1 MDKILLFAG
10 TTEGR
15 NLAEFLE
22 KNQIPTEVCVATQY
36 GETLLEEGKY
46 LHVHAGRLDETEMEQ
61 QIQKQQITLVIDATH
76 PYAVIVSQ
84 NIRRACSRTG
94 TEYIRLARK
103 ETDASWK
110 QEMEDVTEVASVA
123 EAAAFLAKKEG
134 RIFAATG
141 RSGPGGGKSAFH
153 PGGSIGVCH
162 AGIFRE
168 ESDLYAGTVYGR
180 SECGDAQA
188 GTGFM
193 DGDKRIRKSRRF
205 SGKVAC
211 GKKSRSKAGRHKTTG
226 GAIRRNC
233 GRSKGRKF
241 ICNM

>member
-36 GETLLEEGKY
+36 GRREVSSCPRRKTGRNRDGAADPKAAD
-46 LHVHAGRLDETEMEQ
+46 HAGHR
-61 QIQKQQITLVIDATH
+61 
-76 PYAVIVSQ
+76 
-84 NIRRACSRTG
+84 C
-94 TEYIRLARK
+94 
-103 ETDASWK
+103 DASVCGDRISKYPQGMQPDGNRVHPSCEKRDGRFLETGDGGCHRSCKRGRSGSFSCKKRGADLCGDRK
-110 QEMEDVTEVASVA
+110 QR
-123 EAAAFLAKKEG
+123 AFCLSG
-134 RIFAATG
+134 DPG
-141 RSGPGGGKSAFH
+141 LSGPGGGKSAFH

-193 DGDKRIRKSRRF
+193 EVFWKSCVRQ
-205 SGKVAC
+205 
-211 GKKSRSKAGRHKTTG
+211 KKQEQSWS
-226 GAIRRNC
+226 
-233 GRSKGRKF
+233 S
-241 ICNM
+241 

>member
-94 TEYIRLARK
+94 TEYIQLNGFFASDKGIVEIARIKQLRVVIVDK
-103 ETDASWK
+103 E
-110 QEMEDVTEVASVA
+110 
-123 EAAAFLAKKEG
+123 LG
-134 RIFAATG
+134 
-141 RSGPGGGKSAFH
+141 
-153 PGGSIGVCH
+153 
-162 AGIFRE
+162 FRNNAQ
-168 ESDLYAGTVYGR
+168 SRDIITFVVHDL
-180 SECGDAQA
+180 
-188 GTGFM
+188 
-193 DGDKRIRKSRRF
+193 
-205 SGKVAC
+205 
-211 GKKSRSKAGRHKTTG
+211 
-226 GAIRRNC
+226 
-233 GRSKGRKF
+233 
-241 ICNM
+241 

>member
-84 NIRRACSRTG
+84 NIRRACSRT
-94 TEYIRLARK
+94 A
-103 ETDASWK
+103 
-110 QEMEDVTEVASVA
+110 EM
-123 EAAAFLAKKEG
+123 
-134 RIFAATG
+134 
-141 RSGPGGGKSAFH
+141 
-153 PGGSIGVCH
+153 
-162 AGIFRE
+162 
-168 ESDLYAGTVYGR
+168 Y
-180 SECGDAQA
+180 
-188 GTGFM
+188 
-193 DGDKRIRKSRRF
+193 
-205 SGKVAC
+205 
-211 GKKSRSKAGRHKTTG
+211 
-226 GAIRRNC
+226 
-233 GRSKGRKF
+233 
-241 ICNM
+241 

>member
-123 EAAAFLAKKEG
+123 EAAAFLAKKRG
-134 RIFAATG
+134 A
-141 RSGPGGGKSAFH
+141 
-153 PGGSIGVCH
+153 
-162 AGIFRE
+162 
-168 ESDLYAGTVYGR
+168 DL
-180 SECGDAQA
+180 CGDRKQRS
-188 GTGFM
+188 FLP
-193 DGDKRIRKSRRF
+193 IR
-205 SGKVAC
+205 
-211 GKKSRSKAGRHKTTG
+211 
-226 GAIRRNC
+226 
-233 GRSKGRKF
+233 
-241 ICNM
+241 

>member
-84 NIRRACSRTG
+84 NTVGHAAGREQSTSVLAEKRDGRFLETGDGGCHRSCKRGRSGSFSCKKRGADLCGDRKQRAFCLSG
-94 TEYIRLARK
+94 DPGL
-103 ETDASWK
+103 
-110 QEMEDVTEVASVA
+110 
-123 EAAAFLAKKEG
+123 
-134 RIFAATG
+134 
-141 RSGPGGGKSAFH
+141 SGPGGGKSAFH
-153 PGGSIGVCH
+153 PRRQYRSVPCWD
-162 AGIFRE
+162 FP
-168 ESDLYAGTVYGR
+168 GR
-180 SECGDAQA
+180 
-188 GTGFM
+188 
-193 DGDKRIRKSRRF
+193 I
-205 SGKVAC
+205 
-211 GKKSRSKAGRHKTTG
+211 
-226 GAIRRNC
+226 
-233 GRSKGRKF
+233 
-241 ICNM
+241 